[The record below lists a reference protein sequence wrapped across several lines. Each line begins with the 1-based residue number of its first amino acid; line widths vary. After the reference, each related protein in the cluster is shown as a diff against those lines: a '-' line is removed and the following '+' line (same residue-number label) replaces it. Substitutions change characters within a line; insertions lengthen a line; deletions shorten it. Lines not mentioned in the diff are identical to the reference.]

1 MSISPL
7 PHLVE
12 RAVEQ
17 MARQGAASAPTP
29 PPPPAPP
36 PAPIPFVA
44 SPPRDTSA
52 ASAFSLAPEPDVTMA
67 ALDAAGLVVAGA
79 RRSRVSEEW
88 AVSAGNVIRTQQAL
102 PRDLLGRAAPNLLL
116 ITSARAR
123 EGKSFSAINL
133 AARLALG
140 RMTEVLL
147 LDADGKRGGLS
158 QTLGLSECKG
168 LFDLA
173 SDPTLRPEELVRT
186 TAIPGLSIF
195 PNGHVDGSQGAQRAI
210 TTPVVAAITNVARRL
225 PNHLVIL
232 DCAPC
237 LITSDASL
245 LASAVGQ
252 IVMIVE
258 AGRTQ
263 RSDLEAA
270 LELLRPCATITLIL
284 NKMRV
289 ISENAFGKHAYFDG

>member
-17 MARQGAASAPTP
+17 MARQGAAPV
-29 PPPPAPP
+29 PPAPP
-36 PAPIPFVA
+36 PPPGTIPFV
-44 SPPRDTSA
+44 PPATRAPAETA
-52 ASAFSLAPEPDVTMA
+52 AFTPPSEPDVTMA
-67 ALDAAGLVVAGA
+67 TLDAAGLVVAGA
-79 RRSRVSEEW
+79 LRSRVSEEW
-88 AVSAGNVIRTQQAL
+88 AVSAGNVIRTQQTL
-102 PRDLLGRAAPNLLL
+102 PRDLLGHASANLLL

-123 EGKSFSAINL
+123 EGKSFSALNL

-158 QTLGLSECKG
+158 HMLGLSECKG
-168 LFDLA
+168 LFDIVA
-173 SDPTLRPEELVRT
+173 DPTLRPEDLVRT
-186 TAIPGLSIF
+186 TAIPGLNIF
-195 PNGHVDGSQGAQRAI
+195 PNGHVDGTKGAQRAI
-210 TTPVVAAITNVARRL
+210 TTPVVTAITNVAHRF
-225 PNHLVIL
+225 PNQLVIL

-245 LASAVGQ
+245 LANSVGQ
-252 IVMIVE
+252 TVMIVE

-270 LELLRPCATITLIL
+270 LELLRPCAAITLIL
-284 NKMRV
+284 NKMRL
-289 ISENAFGKHAYFDG
+289 ISEHAFGKHAYFDG